1 MAGIYRHEVP
11 LQGAIANS
19 ITGAAEAWA
28 GLDRQSRVLYAAVA
42 ASILLHAVLLSVHF
56 KFPNALR
63 WQSAN
68 PQLDVILVNAKSR
81 HRPGTADALAQ
92 ANLEGGGE
100 TDQDRRAK
108 TPLPVIEPRTPG
120 RDLAQAQR
128 RVRELEA
135 QQRKLLA
142 QARKSPERVAPEAE
156 ERAHADESTPRLDG
170 RDLAQAQ
177 RRVRE
182 LEAQQRKLLAQARKS
197 PERVAPEA
205 EERAHADESTPRL
218 DGRDLADLSL
228 AAMRLQAQIDRQVD
242 AYQKRPRKK
251 FIGASAVEYRFAQYE
266 EDWRQKV
273 ERIGTVN
280 YPAAARGKL
289 YGNLRMTVTLRP
301 DGNVESIELDRSS
314 GLKVLD
320 DAAFRI
326 VRMASPYASFPADIR
341 RDTDLLVI
349 TRTWFFGR
357 GDRIWTE

>member
-1 MAGIYRHEVP
+1 MAEAYRHEVP
-11 LQGAIANS
+11 LQGALANS
-19 ITGAAEAWA
+19 MTEAAEAWA

-81 HRPGTADALAQ
+81 QRPATADALAQ

-108 TPLPVIEPRTPG
+108 TPLPVIEPRAPG

-135 QQRKLLA
+135 QQRNLLA
-142 QARKSPERVAPEAE
+142 QARKSPERVAPDAE
-156 ERAHADESTPRLDG
+156 QRAHADES
-170 RDLAQAQ
+170 
-177 RRVRE
+177 
-182 LEAQQRKLLAQARKS
+182 S
-197 PERVAPEA
+197 PQL
-205 EERAHADESTPRL
+205 S
-218 DGRDLADLSL
+218 GRDLADLSL

-289 YGNLRMTVTLRP
+289 YGNLRITVTQRP

-320 DAAFRI
+320 DAAYRI
-326 VRMASPYASFPADIR
+326 VRMASPYASFPPDIR